1 MRARVPEASEDLA
14 TQVASAVQRL
24 RSLDVQKPPGV
35 AEAIDWVHAAQLL
48 GLESLDE
55 EGVELT
61 LGSVLKY
68 REDHDVARAASLR
81 WIADPARAAKEAAA
95 DMTAAATETDAG

>member
-1 MRARVPEASEDLA
+1 M
-14 TQVASAVQRL
+14 
-24 RSLDVQKPPGV
+24 
-35 AEAIDWVHAAQLL
+35 
-48 GLESLDE
+48 
-55 EGVELT
+55 
-61 LGSVLKY
+61 LKY